1 MRHAL
6 RSAPSA
12 PCRVEKPYIITTF
25 KSLRLLF
32 SWTVFL
38 WLLFLQLH
46 DPLSGIPFVILG
58 ILTVTNCGDY
68 YFSLTSHACCLSCS
82 SPSSREAWTG
92 GTPPLAPTISSSS
105 WIPCFISVA
114 RCESWGRI
122 SILQTFY
129 PQKQPNTSDQVT
141 VMLAV
146 WSWCK
151 ISVHRER
158 FSFIRLQV
166 IQQFGGRC
174 SSKFWLLHVNGTK
187 PNPAAPRGRNWEATT
202 SNTHILY
209 IFHGTGLYLVSLPL
223 FPAFP
228 FTCTLTHKYMQS
240 KMTCRL
246 WAVRRR
252 ITWSSSWGYE
262 TNLTGAGWESDS
274 MGRGGGGRG
283 RGSQL
288 KTEGLRRLTVLSL
301 RHPQTTSI
309 SSLFSSFLW
318 TTANRQG
325 NRYIITPS

>member
-1 MRHAL
+1 ML
-6 RSAPSA
+6 VVSAAPVHLPGRLGLVEHPHWLPPSH
-12 PCRVEKPYIITTF
+12 P
-25 KSLRLLF
+25 RLGF
-32 SWTVFL
+32 PV
-38 WLLFLQLH
+38 LLVLQDASH
-46 DPLSGIPFVILG
+46 GEGFPF
-58 ILTVTNCGDY
+58 Y
-68 YFSLTSHACCLSCS
+68 KH
-82 SPSSREAWTG
+82 
-92 GTPPLAPTISSSS
+92 PPP
-105 WIPCFISVA
+105 P
-114 RCESWGRI
+114 
-122 SILQTFY
+122 
-129 PQKQPNTSDQVT
+129 KQPNTSDQVT

-166 IQQFGGRC
+166 IQQFRGRC

-187 PNPAAPRGRNWEATT
+187 PNPAAPWRRNWEATT

-228 FTCTLTHKYMQS
+228 FTCTPTHKYMQS

-301 RHPQTTSI
+301 RYPQTTSI

>member
-1 MRHAL
+1 
-6 RSAPSA
+6 
-12 PCRVEKPYIITTF
+12 
-25 KSLRLLF
+25 
-32 SWTVFL
+32 
-38 WLLFLQLH
+38 
-46 DPLSGIPFVILG
+46 
-58 ILTVTNCGDY
+58 
-68 YFSLTSHACCLSCS
+68 
-82 SPSSREAWTG
+82 
-92 GTPPLAPTISSSS
+92 
-105 WIPCFISVA
+105 
-114 RCESWGRI
+114 
-122 SILQTFY
+122 
-129 PQKQPNTSDQVT
+129 
-141 VMLAV
+141 MLAV

-228 FTCTLTHKYMQS
+228 FTCTPTHKYMQS